1 MAQTF
6 VKKIWLFL
14 FLPLQLTSCQ
24 NNIPKEE
31 AMNEPEYEWGI
42 SVNAPIGYPIHVY
55 AGRVGPEYIMSD
67 LWCSTEEPDWGSA
80 YVNEGNDPK
89 ELPKDI
95 YIVWFSFI
103 ENCFYKLRQAPLDYE
118 KIEKL
123 FKEGFEER
131 IRYGELRHTTYNG
144 LVVGL
149 APGGTVV
156 VWVGKGYSPITEV
169 GRFQASRT
177 YLTETSDMD
186 SHERLIFD
194 KEYRKSI
201 ATASNI
207 VPLEVQKANE
217 GKPIPYNLW
226 DRYAETQYRWYPTF
240 EIPDGKMGDVF
251 FQYWN
256 GEANTIFY
264 TDLEPTT
271 ERETILKP
279 KVCQEPIGKLPLY
292 KEISI
297 NYKAFDGIK
306 YAATIT
312 FDWEQSAEIY
322 KKVFGEHPE
331 EVTAQLYFRLNRN
344 NTHVT
349 TRLIGS
355 NGKNFIIE
363 PKNISIAEIN
373 QNRAPFD

>member
-6 VKKIWLFL
+6 VRKIWLFL
-14 FLPLQLTSCQ
+14 FLPLQLASCQ
-24 NNIPKEE
+24 NHNSNNKN
-31 AMNEPEYEWGI
+31 MNGQEYEWGI

-55 AGRVGPEYIMSD
+55 AGRVGPEYITSD

-80 YVNEGNDPK
+80 YANEGNDPK

-95 YIVWFSFI
+95 DIVWFSFI
-103 ENCFYKLRQAPLDYE
+103 ENCFYNLQAPLDYE

-123 FKEGFEER
+123 FKEGFEQR
-131 IRYGELRHTTYNG
+131 IRYGELYHTTYNG

-169 GRFQASRT
+169 GRFQASQI

-194 KEYRKSI
+194 KEYRKSL
-201 ATASNI
+201 ATAPNI

-312 FDWEQSAEIY
+312 FDWEQSAETY

-355 NGKNFIIE
+355 NGKDLIIE

>member
-6 VKKIWLFL
+6 VRKIWLFL
-14 FLPLQLTSCQ
+14 FLPLQLASCQ
-24 NNIPKEE
+24 NHNSNNKD
-31 AMNEPEYEWGI
+31 MNEPEYEWGI

-95 YIVWFSFI
+95 DIVWFSFI
-103 ENCFYKLRQAPLDYE
+103 ENCFYNLQASLDYE

-123 FKEGFEER
+123 FKEGFEQR

-194 KEYRKSI
+194 KEYRKSL
-201 ATASNI
+201 ATAPNI

-297 NYKAFDGIK
+297 NYKAVDGIK

-312 FDWEQSAEIY
+312 FDWVQSAETY
-322 KKVFGEHPE
+322 KKAFGEHPE
-331 EVTAQLYFRLNRN
+331 EGTAQLYFRLNRN

-349 TRLIGS
+349 THLIGS
-355 NGKNFIIE
+355 NGKDLIIE

>member
-6 VKKIWLFL
+6 VRKIWLFL
-14 FLPLQLTSCQ
+14 FLPLQLASCQ
-24 NNIPKEE
+24 NHNSNNKD
-31 AMNEPEYEWGI
+31 MNEPEYEWGI

-95 YIVWFSFI
+95 DIVWFSFI
-103 ENCFYKLRQAPLDYE
+103 ENCFYNLQASLDYE

-123 FKEGFEER
+123 FKEGFEQR

-194 KEYRKSI
+194 KEYRKSL
-201 ATASNI
+201 ATAPNI

-312 FDWEQSAEIY
+312 FDWEQSAETY
-322 KKVFGEHPE
+322 RKVFGEHTE

-349 TRLIGS
+349 THLIRS
-355 NGKNFIIE
+355 NGKDLIIE

>member
-6 VKKIWLFL
+6 VRKIWLFL
-14 FLPLQLTSCQ
+14 FLPLQLASCQ
-24 NNIPKEE
+24 NHNSNNKD
-31 AMNEPEYEWGI
+31 MNEPEYEWGI

-55 AGRVGPEYIMSD
+55 AGRVGPQYITSD

-80 YVNEGNDPK
+80 YVNEGNDPN

-95 YIVWFSFI
+95 DIVWFSFI
-103 ENCFYKLRQAPLDYE
+103 ENCFYNLQASLDYE

-123 FKEGFEER
+123 FKEGFEQR
-131 IRYGELRHTTYNG
+131 IRYGELHHTTYNG

-169 GRFQASRT
+169 GRFQASQI

-194 KEYRKSI
+194 KEYRKSL
-201 ATASNI
+201 ATAPNI

-251 FQYWN
+251 FRYWN

-279 KVCQEPIGKLPLY
+279 KVCQEPIEKLPLY
-292 KEISI
+292 KKISI
-297 NYKAFDGIK
+297 NYKAVDGIK

-312 FDWEQSAEIY
+312 FDWEQSAETY

-349 TRLIGS
+349 THLIGS
-355 NGKNFIIE
+355 NGKDLIIE

>member
-6 VKKIWLFL
+6 VRKIWLFL
-14 FLPLQLTSCQ
+14 FLPLQLASCQ
-24 NNIPKEE
+24 NHNSNNKD
-31 AMNEPEYEWGI
+31 MNGQEYEWGI

-95 YIVWFSFI
+95 DIVWFSFI
-103 ENCFYKLRQAPLDYE
+103 ENCFYNLQASLDYE

-123 FKEGFEER
+123 FKEGFEQR
-131 IRYGELRHTTYNG
+131 IRYGELHHTTYNG

-169 GRFQASRT
+169 GRFQASQI

-194 KEYRKSI
+194 KEYRKSL
-201 ATASNI
+201 ATAPNI

-279 KVCQEPIGKLPLY
+279 KVCQEPIEKLPLY
-292 KEISI
+292 KKISI
-297 NYKAFDGIK
+297 NYKAVDGIK

-312 FDWEQSAEIY
+312 FDWEQSAETY

-355 NGKNFIIE
+355 NGKDLIIE
-363 PKNISIAEIN
+363 PKSISIAEIN

>member
-6 VKKIWLFL
+6 VRKIWLFL
-14 FLPLQLTSCQ
+14 FLPLQLASCQ
-24 NNIPKEE
+24 NHNSNNKD
-31 AMNEPEYEWGI
+31 MNEPEYEWGI

-95 YIVWFSFI
+95 DIVWFSFI
-103 ENCFYKLRQAPLDYE
+103 ENCFYNLQASLDYE

-123 FKEGFEER
+123 FKEGFEQR
-131 IRYGELRHTTYNG
+131 IRYGELHHTTYNG

-169 GRFQASRT
+169 GRFQASQI
-177 YLTETSDMD
+177 YLTETSDTD

-194 KEYRKSI
+194 KEYRKSL
-201 ATASNI
+201 ATAPNI

-271 ERETILKP
+271 EREAILKP

-312 FDWEQSAEIY
+312 FDWEQSAETY

-355 NGKNFIIE
+355 NGKDLIIE

>member
-6 VKKIWLFL
+6 VRKIWLFL
-14 FLPLQLTSCQ
+14 FLPLQLASCQ
-24 NNIPKEE
+24 NHNSNNKD
-31 AMNEPEYEWGI
+31 MNEPEYEWGI

-95 YIVWFSFI
+95 DIVWFSFI
-103 ENCFYKLRQAPLDYE
+103 ENCFYNLQAPLDYE

-123 FKEGFEER
+123 FKEGFEQR
-131 IRYGELRHTTYNG
+131 IRYGELHHTTYNG

-169 GRFQASRT
+169 GRFQASQI

-194 KEYRKSI
+194 KEYRKSL
-201 ATASNI
+201 ATAPNI

-312 FDWEQSAEIY
+312 FDWEQSAETY

-355 NGKNFIIE
+355 NGKDLIIE
-363 PKNISIAEIN
+363 PKSISIAEIN

>member
-6 VKKIWLFL
+6 LRKIWLFL
-14 FLPLQLTSCQ
+14 FLPLQLASCQ
-24 NNIPKEE
+24 NHNSNNKD
-31 AMNEPEYEWGI
+31 MNGQEYEWGI

-55 AGRVGPEYIMSD
+55 AGRVGPQYITSD

-95 YIVWFSFI
+95 DIVWFSFI
-103 ENCFYKLRQAPLDYE
+103 ENCFYNLQASLDYE

-123 FKEGFEER
+123 FKEGFEQR
-131 IRYGELRHTTYNG
+131 IRYGELHHTTYNG

-169 GRFQASRT
+169 GRFQASQI

-194 KEYRKSI
+194 KEYRKSL
-201 ATASNI
+201 ATAPNI

-251 FQYWN
+251 FRYWN

-312 FDWEQSAEIY
+312 FDWEQSAETY

-349 TRLIGS
+349 THLIGS
-355 NGKNFIIE
+355 NGKDLIIE

>member
-6 VKKIWLFL
+6 VRKIWLFL
-14 FLPLQLTSCQ
+14 FLPLQLASCQ
-24 NNIPKEE
+24 NHNSNNKD
-31 AMNEPEYEWGI
+31 MNEPEYEWGI

-95 YIVWFSFI
+95 DIVWFSFI
-103 ENCFYKLRQAPLDYE
+103 ENCFYKLQAPLDYE

-123 FKEGFEER
+123 FKEGFEQR
-131 IRYGELRHTTYNG
+131 IRYGELHHTTYNG

-169 GRFQASRT
+169 GRFQASQI

-201 ATASNI
+201 ATAPNI

-312 FDWEQSAEIY
+312 FDWEQSAETY

-355 NGKNFIIE
+355 NGKDLIIE
-363 PKNISIAEIN
+363 PKSISIAEIN

>member
-6 VKKIWLFL
+6 VRKIWLFL
-14 FLPLQLTSCQ
+14 FLPLQLASCQ
-24 NNIPKEE
+24 NHNSNNKD
-31 AMNEPEYEWGI
+31 MNEPEYEWGI

-55 AGRVGPEYIMSD
+55 AGRVGPQYITSD

-95 YIVWFSFI
+95 DIVWFSFI
-103 ENCFYKLRQAPLDYE
+103 ENCFYNLQASLDYE

-123 FKEGFEER
+123 FKEGFEQR
-131 IRYGELRHTTYNG
+131 IRYGELHHTTYNG

-169 GRFQASRT
+169 GRFQASQI

-194 KEYRKSI
+194 KEYRKSL
-201 ATASNI
+201 ATAPNI

-251 FQYWN
+251 FRYWN

-271 ERETILKP
+271 EKEAILKP

-292 KEISI
+292 KEIII

-312 FDWEQSAEIY
+312 FDWEQSAETY

-349 TRLIGS
+349 THLIGS
-355 NGKNFIIE
+355 NGKDLIIE

>member
-6 VKKIWLFL
+6 VRKIWLFL
-14 FLPLQLTSCQ
+14 FLPLQLASCQ
-24 NNIPKEE
+24 NHNSNNKD
-31 AMNEPEYEWGI
+31 MNEPEYEWGI

-95 YIVWFSFI
+95 DIVWFSFI
-103 ENCFYKLRQAPLDYE
+103 ENCFYNLQASLDYE

-123 FKEGFEER
+123 FKEGFEQR
-131 IRYGELRHTTYNG
+131 IRYGELHHTTYNG

-169 GRFQASRT
+169 GRFQASQI

-194 KEYRKSI
+194 KEYRKSL
-201 ATASNI
+201 ATAPNI

-312 FDWEQSAEIY
+312 FDWEQSAETY
-322 KKVFGEHPE
+322 RKVFGEHTE

-349 TRLIGS
+349 THLIGS
-355 NGKNFIIE
+355 NGKDLIIE

>member
-1 MAQTF
+1 
-6 VKKIWLFL
+6 
-14 FLPLQLTSCQ
+14 
-24 NNIPKEE
+24 
-31 AMNEPEYEWGI
+31 MNGQEYEWGI

-55 AGRVGPEYIMSD
+55 AGRVGPQYIMSD

-80 YVNEGNDPK
+80 YVNEGNDPN

-95 YIVWFSFI
+95 DIVWFSFI
-103 ENCFYKLRQAPLDYE
+103 ENCFYNLQASLDYE

-123 FKEGFEER
+123 FKEGFEQR
-131 IRYGELRHTTYNG
+131 IRYRELHHTTYNG

-169 GRFQASRT
+169 GRFQASQI

-194 KEYRKSI
+194 KEYRKSL
-201 ATASNI
+201 ATAPNI

-271 ERETILKP
+271 EREAILKP

-312 FDWEQSAEIY
+312 FDWEQSAETY

-355 NGKNFIIE
+355 NGKDLIIE

>member
-6 VKKIWLFL
+6 VRKIWLFL
-14 FLPLQLTSCQ
+14 FLPLQLASCQ
-24 NNIPKEE
+24 NHNSNNKD
-31 AMNEPEYEWGI
+31 MNEPEYEWGI

-80 YVNEGNDPK
+80 YVNEGNDPN

-95 YIVWFSFI
+95 DIVWFSFI
-103 ENCFYKLRQAPLDYE
+103 ENCFYNLQASLDYE

-123 FKEGFEER
+123 FKEGFEQR
-131 IRYGELRHTTYNG
+131 IRYGELHHTTYNG

-169 GRFQASRT
+169 GRFQTSQI

-194 KEYRKSI
+194 KEYRKSL
-201 ATASNI
+201 ATAPNI

-312 FDWEQSAEIY
+312 FDWEQSAETY

-355 NGKNFIIE
+355 NGKDLIIE
-363 PKNISIAEIN
+363 PKSISIAEIN

>member
-6 VKKIWLFL
+6 VRKIWLFL
-14 FLPLQLTSCQ
+14 FLPLQLASCQ
-24 NNIPKEE
+24 NHNSNNKD
-31 AMNEPEYEWGI
+31 MNEPEYEWGI

-67 LWCSTEEPDWGSA
+67 LWCSTKEPDWGSA

-95 YIVWFSFI
+95 DIVWFSFI
-103 ENCFYKLRQAPLDYE
+103 ENCFYNLQASLDYE

-123 FKEGFEER
+123 FKEGFEQR
-131 IRYGELRHTTYNG
+131 IRYGELHHTTYNG

-169 GRFQASRT
+169 GRFQASQI

-194 KEYRKSI
+194 KEYRKSL
-201 ATASNI
+201 ATAPNI

-271 ERETILKP
+271 EREAILKP

-312 FDWEQSAEIY
+312 FDWEQSAETY

-355 NGKNFIIE
+355 NGKDLIIE
-363 PKNISIAEIN
+363 PKSISIAEIN

>member
-6 VKKIWLFL
+6 VTKIWLFL
-14 FLPLQLTSCQ
+14 FLPLQLASCQ
-24 NNIPKEE
+24 NHNSNNKD
-31 AMNEPEYEWGI
+31 MNEPEYEWGI

-55 AGRVGPEYIMSD
+55 AGRVGSEYITSD

-95 YIVWFSFI
+95 DIVWFSFI
-103 ENCFYKLRQAPLDYE
+103 ENCFYNLQASLDYE

-123 FKEGFEER
+123 FKEGFEQR

-169 GRFQASRT
+169 GRFQASQI

-194 KEYRKSI
+194 KEYRKSL

-271 ERETILKP
+271 EREAILKP

-312 FDWEQSAEIY
+312 FDWEQSAETY

-355 NGKNFIIE
+355 NGKDLIIE

>member
-6 VKKIWLFL
+6 VRKIWLFL
-14 FLPLQLTSCQ
+14 FLPLQLASCQ
-24 NNIPKEE
+24 NHNSNNKD
-31 AMNEPEYEWGI
+31 MNEPEYEWGI

-55 AGRVGPEYIMSD
+55 AGRVGSEYITSD
-67 LWCSTEEPDWGSA
+67 LWCSTKEPDWGSA

-95 YIVWFSFI
+95 DIVWFSFI
-103 ENCFYKLRQAPLDYE
+103 ENCFYNLQASLDYE

-123 FKEGFEER
+123 FKEGFEQR
-131 IRYGELRHTTYNG
+131 IRYGELRHTTYDG

-292 KEISI
+292 KEIII

-312 FDWEQSAEIY
+312 FDWEQSAETY

-355 NGKNFIIE
+355 NGKDLIIE

>member
-6 VKKIWLFL
+6 VRKIWLFL
-14 FLPLQLTSCQ
+14 FLPLQLASCQ
-24 NNIPKEE
+24 NHNSNNKD
-31 AMNEPEYEWGI
+31 MNEPEYEWGI

-67 LWCSTEEPDWGSA
+67 LWCSTKEPDWGSA

-95 YIVWFSFI
+95 DIVWFSFI
-103 ENCFYKLRQAPLDYE
+103 ENCFYNLQASLDYE

-123 FKEGFEER
+123 FKEGFEQR
-131 IRYGELRHTTYNG
+131 IRYGELHHTTYNG

-169 GRFQASRT
+169 GRFQASQI

-194 KEYRKSI
+194 KEYRKSL
-201 ATASNI
+201 ATAPNI

-312 FDWEQSAEIY
+312 FDWEQSAETY

-355 NGKNFIIE
+355 NGKDLIIE

>member
-6 VKKIWLFL
+6 VTKIWLFL
-14 FLPLQLTSCQ
+14 FLPLQLASCQ
-24 NNIPKEE
+24 NHNSNNKD
-31 AMNEPEYEWGI
+31 MNEPEYEWGI

-55 AGRVGPEYIMSD
+55 AGRVGPQYITSD

-95 YIVWFSFI
+95 DIVWFSFI
-103 ENCFYKLRQAPLDYE
+103 ENCFYNLQASLDYE

-123 FKEGFEER
+123 FKEGFEQR
-131 IRYGELRHTTYNG
+131 IRYGELRHTTYDG

-169 GRFQASRT
+169 GRFQASQI

-194 KEYRKSI
+194 KEYRKSL
-201 ATASNI
+201 ATAPNI

-251 FQYWN
+251 FRYWN

-271 ERETILKP
+271 EREAILKP

-312 FDWEQSAEIY
+312 FDWEQSAETY

-349 TRLIGS
+349 THLIGS
-355 NGKNFIIE
+355 NGKDLIIE

>member
-6 VKKIWLFL
+6 VRKIWLFL
-14 FLPLQLTSCQ
+14 FLPLQLASCQ
-24 NNIPKEE
+24 NHNSNNKD
-31 AMNEPEYEWGI
+31 MNEPEYEWGI

-95 YIVWFSFI
+95 DIVWFSFI
-103 ENCFYKLRQAPLDYE
+103 ENCFYNLQASLDYE

-123 FKEGFEER
+123 FKEGFEQR

-194 KEYRKSI
+194 KEYRKSL
-201 ATASNI
+201 ATAPNI
-207 VPLEVQKANE
+207 VALEVQKANE

-312 FDWEQSAEIY
+312 FDWEQSAETY
-322 KKVFGEHPE
+322 RKVFGEHTE

-349 TRLIGS
+349 THLIGS
-355 NGKNFIIE
+355 NGKDLIIE

>member
-6 VKKIWLFL
+6 VRKIWLFL
-14 FLPLQLTSCQ
+14 FLPLQLASCQ
-24 NNIPKEE
+24 NHNSNNKD
-31 AMNEPEYEWGI
+31 MNEPEYEWGI

-55 AGRVGPEYIMSD
+55 AGRVGPQYITSD

-95 YIVWFSFI
+95 DIVWFSFI
-103 ENCFYKLRQAPLDYE
+103 ENCFYNLQASLDYE

-123 FKEGFEER
+123 FKEGFEQR
-131 IRYGELRHTTYNG
+131 IRYGELHHTTYNG

-169 GRFQASRT
+169 GRFQASQI

-194 KEYRKSI
+194 KEYRKSL
-201 ATASNI
+201 ATAPNI

-279 KVCQEPIGKLPLY
+279 KVCQEPIEKLPLY
-292 KEISI
+292 KKISI
-297 NYKAFDGIK
+297 NYKAVDGIK

-312 FDWEQSAEIY
+312 FDWEQSAETY

-349 TRLIGS
+349 THLIGS
-355 NGKNFIIE
+355 NGKDLIIE

>member
-6 VKKIWLFL
+6 VRKIWLFL
-14 FLPLQLTSCQ
+14 FLPLQLASCQ
-24 NNIPKEE
+24 NHNSNNKD
-31 AMNEPEYEWGI
+31 MNEPEYEWGI

-67 LWCSTEEPDWGSA
+67 LWCSTKEPDWGSA

-95 YIVWFSFI
+95 DIVWFSFI
-103 ENCFYKLRQAPLDYE
+103 ENCFYNLQAPLDYE

-123 FKEGFEER
+123 FKEGFEQR

-194 KEYRKSI
+194 KEYRKSL
-201 ATASNI
+201 ATAPNI

-251 FQYWN
+251 FRYWN

-279 KVCQEPIGKLPLY
+279 KVCQEPIEKLPLY
-292 KEISI
+292 KKISI
-297 NYKAFDGIK
+297 NYKAVDGIK

-312 FDWEQSAEIY
+312 FDWEQSAETY

-349 TRLIGS
+349 THLIGS
-355 NGKNFIIE
+355 NGKDLIIE

>member
-6 VKKIWLFL
+6 VRKIWLFL
-14 FLPLQLTSCQ
+14 FLPLQLASCQ
-24 NNIPKEE
+24 NHNSNNKD
-31 AMNEPEYEWGI
+31 MNEPEYEWGI

-95 YIVWFSFI
+95 DIVWFSFI
-103 ENCFYKLRQAPLDYE
+103 ENCFYNLQASLDYE

-123 FKEGFEER
+123 FKEGFEQR

-194 KEYRKSI
+194 KEYRKSL
-201 ATASNI
+201 ATAPNI

-312 FDWEQSAEIY
+312 FDWEQSAETY
-322 KKVFGEHPE
+322 RKVFGEHTE

-349 TRLIGS
+349 THLIGS
-355 NGKNFIIE
+355 NGKDLIIE

>member
-6 VKKIWLFL
+6 VRKIWLFL
-14 FLPLQLTSCQ
+14 FLPLQLASCQ
-24 NNIPKEE
+24 NHNSNNKD
-31 AMNEPEYEWGI
+31 MNEPEYEWGI

-55 AGRVGPEYIMSD
+55 AGRVGPQYIMSD

-80 YVNEGNDPK
+80 YANEGNDPN

-95 YIVWFSFI
+95 DIVWFSFI
-103 ENCFYKLRQAPLDYE
+103 ENCFYNLQAPLDYE

-123 FKEGFEER
+123 FKEGFEQR
-131 IRYGELRHTTYNG
+131 IRYRELHHTTYNG

-169 GRFQASRT
+169 GRFQASQI

-194 KEYRKSI
+194 KEYRKSL
-201 ATASNI
+201 ATAPNI

-271 ERETILKP
+271 EREAILKP

-297 NYKAFDGIK
+297 NYKAVDGIK

-312 FDWEQSAEIY
+312 FDWEQSAETY

-355 NGKNFIIE
+355 NGKDLIIE

>member
-6 VKKIWLFL
+6 VTKIWLFL
-14 FLPLQLTSCQ
+14 FLPLQLASCQ
-24 NNIPKEE
+24 NHNSNNKD
-31 AMNEPEYEWGI
+31 MNEPEYEWGI

-55 AGRVGPEYIMSD
+55 AGRVGPQYITSD

-95 YIVWFSFI
+95 DIVWFSFI
-103 ENCFYKLRQAPLDYE
+103 ENCFYNLQASLDYE

-123 FKEGFEER
+123 FKEGFEQR
-131 IRYGELRHTTYNG
+131 IRYGELRHTTYDG

-169 GRFQASRT
+169 GRFQASQI

-194 KEYRKSI
+194 KEYRKSL
-201 ATASNI
+201 ATAPNI

-251 FQYWN
+251 FRYWN

-279 KVCQEPIGKLPLY
+279 KVCQEPIEKLPLY
-292 KEISI
+292 KKISI

-312 FDWEQSAEIY
+312 FDWEQSAETY

-349 TRLIGS
+349 THLIGS
-355 NGKNFIIE
+355 NGKDLIIE

>member
-6 VKKIWLFL
+6 VRKIWLFL
-14 FLPLQLTSCQ
+14 FLPLQLASCQ
-24 NNIPKEE
+24 NHNSNNKD
-31 AMNEPEYEWGI
+31 MNEPEYEWGI
-42 SVNAPIGYPIHVY
+42 SVNAPIGYPVHVY
-55 AGRVGPEYIMSD
+55 AGKVGPQYITSD

-80 YVNEGNDPK
+80 YAKEGNHPK
-89 ELPKDI
+89 ELPKHID
-95 YIVWFSFI
+95 IVWFSFI
-103 ENCFYKLRQAPLDYE
+103 ENCFYNLQAPLDYE

-123 FKEGFEER
+123 FKEGFEQR
-131 IRYGELRHTTYNG
+131 IRYGELRHTTYDG

-169 GRFQASRT
+169 GRFQASQI

-194 KEYRKSI
+194 KEYRKSL
-201 ATASNI
+201 ATAPNI

-312 FDWEQSAEIY
+312 FDWEQSAETY

-355 NGKNFIIE
+355 NGKDLIIE

>member
-6 VKKIWLFL
+6 VRKIWLFL
-14 FLPLQLTSCQ
+14 FLPLQLASCQ
-24 NNIPKEE
+24 NHNSNNKD
-31 AMNEPEYEWGI
+31 MNEPEYEWGI

-95 YIVWFSFI
+95 DIVWFSFI
-103 ENCFYKLRQAPLDYE
+103 ENCFYNLQASLDYE

-123 FKEGFEER
+123 FKEGFEQR
-131 IRYGELRHTTYNG
+131 IRYGELHHTTYNG

-169 GRFQASRT
+169 GRFQASQI

-194 KEYRKSI
+194 KEYRKSL
-201 ATASNI
+201 ATAPNI

-306 YAATIT
+306 YSATIT
-312 FDWEQSAEIY
+312 FDWEQSAETY

-355 NGKNFIIE
+355 NGKDLIIE

>member
-6 VKKIWLFL
+6 VRKIWLFL
-14 FLPLQLTSCQ
+14 FLPLQLASCQ
-24 NNIPKEE
+24 NHNSNNKD
-31 AMNEPEYEWGI
+31 MNEPEYEWGI

-55 AGRVGPEYIMSD
+55 AGRVGPQYITSD

-95 YIVWFSFI
+95 DIVWFSFI
-103 ENCFYKLRQAPLDYE
+103 ENCFYNLQASLDYE

-123 FKEGFEER
+123 FKEGFEQR
-131 IRYGELRHTTYNG
+131 IRYGELHHTTYNG

-169 GRFQASRT
+169 GRFQASQI

-194 KEYRKSI
+194 KEYRKSL
-201 ATASNI
+201 ATAPNI

-251 FQYWN
+251 FRYWN

-279 KVCQEPIGKLPLY
+279 KVCQEPIEKLPLY
-292 KEISI
+292 KKISI
-297 NYKAFDGIK
+297 NYKAVDGIK

-312 FDWEQSAEIY
+312 FDWEQSAETY
-322 KKVFGEHPE
+322 RKVFGEHPE

-349 TRLIGS
+349 THLIGS
-355 NGKNFIIE
+355 NGKDLIIE

>member
-1 MAQTF
+1 MVQTF
-6 VKKIWLFL
+6 VRKIWLFL

-55 AGRVGPEYIMSD
+55 AGRVGPQYITSD

-80 YVNEGNDPK
+80 YVNEGNDPN

-95 YIVWFSFI
+95 DIVWFSFI
-103 ENCFYKLRQAPLDYE
+103 ENCFYNLQASLDYE
-118 KIEKL
+118 KIKKL
-123 FKEGFEER
+123 FKEGFEQR
-131 IRYGELRHTTYNG
+131 IRYGELRHTTYDG

-279 KVCQEPIGKLPLY
+279 KICQETIGKLPLY
-292 KEISI
+292 KEIII

-312 FDWEQSAEIY
+312 FDWEQSAETY

-355 NGKNFIIE
+355 NGKDLIIE
-363 PKNISIAEIN
+363 PKSISIAEIN

>member
-6 VKKIWLFL
+6 VRKIWLFL
-14 FLPLQLTSCQ
+14 FLPLQLASCQ
-24 NNIPKEE
+24 NHNSNNKD
-31 AMNEPEYEWGI
+31 MNEPEYEWGI

-95 YIVWFSFI
+95 DIVWFSFI
-103 ENCFYKLRQAPLDYE
+103 ENCFYNLQAPLDYE

-123 FKEGFEER
+123 FKEGFEQR
-131 IRYGELRHTTYNG
+131 IRYGELHHTTYNG

-169 GRFQASRT
+169 GRFQASQI

-194 KEYRKSI
+194 KEYRKSL
-201 ATASNI
+201 ATAPNI

-251 FQYWN
+251 FRYWN

-292 KEISI
+292 KKISI

-312 FDWEQSAEIY
+312 FDWEQSAETY
-322 KKVFGEHPE
+322 RKVFGEHPE

-349 TRLIGS
+349 THLIGS
-355 NGKNFIIE
+355 NGKDLIIE
-363 PKNISIAEIN
+363 PKSISIAEIN

>member
-6 VKKIWLFL
+6 VRKIWLFL
-14 FLPLQLTSCQ
+14 FLPLQLASCQ
-24 NNIPKEE
+24 NHNSNNKD
-31 AMNEPEYEWGI
+31 MNEPEYEWGI

-95 YIVWFSFI
+95 DIVWFSFI
-103 ENCFYKLRQAPLDYE
+103 ENCFYNLQASLDYE

-123 FKEGFEER
+123 FKEGFEQR
-131 IRYGELRHTTYNG
+131 IRYGELHHTTYNG

-169 GRFQASRT
+169 GRFQASQI

-194 KEYRKSI
+194 KEYRKSL
-201 ATASNI
+201 ATAPNI

-271 ERETILKP
+271 EREAILKP

-312 FDWEQSAEIY
+312 FDWEQSAETY

-355 NGKNFIIE
+355 NGKDLIIE
-363 PKNISIAEIN
+363 PKSISIAEIN

>member
-6 VKKIWLFL
+6 VTKIWLFL
-14 FLPLQLTSCQ
+14 FLPLQLASCQ
-24 NNIPKEE
+24 NHNSNNKD
-31 AMNEPEYEWGI
+31 MNEPEYEWGI

-95 YIVWFSFI
+95 DIVWFSFI
-103 ENCFYKLRQAPLDYE
+103 ENCFYNLQASLDYE

-123 FKEGFEER
+123 FKEGFEQR
-131 IRYGELRHTTYNG
+131 IRYRELHHTTYNG

-292 KEISI
+292 KEIII

-312 FDWEQSAEIY
+312 FDWEQSAETY

-355 NGKNFIIE
+355 NGKDLIIE

>member
-6 VKKIWLFL
+6 VRKIWLFL
-14 FLPLQLTSCQ
+14 FLPLQLASCQ
-24 NNIPKEE
+24 NHNSNNKD
-31 AMNEPEYEWGI
+31 MNEPEYEWGI

-55 AGRVGPEYIMSD
+55 AGRVGPQYITSD

-95 YIVWFSFI
+95 DIVWFSFI
-103 ENCFYKLRQAPLDYE
+103 ENCFYNLQASLDYE

-123 FKEGFEER
+123 FKEGFEQR
-131 IRYGELRHTTYNG
+131 IRYGELRHTTYDG

-169 GRFQASRT
+169 GRFQASQI

-186 SHERLIFD
+186 SHELLIFD
-194 KEYRKSI
+194 KEYRKSL
-201 ATASNI
+201 ATAPNI

-312 FDWEQSAEIY
+312 FDWEQSGETY

-355 NGKNFIIE
+355 NGKDLIIE

>member
-6 VKKIWLFL
+6 VTKIWLFL
-14 FLPLQLTSCQ
+14 FLPLQLASCQ
-24 NNIPKEE
+24 NHNSNNKD
-31 AMNEPEYEWGI
+31 MNEPEYEWGI

-55 AGRVGPEYIMSD
+55 AGRVGPQYITSD

-80 YVNEGNDPK
+80 YVNEGNDPN

-95 YIVWFSFI
+95 DIVWFSFI
-103 ENCFYKLRQAPLDYE
+103 ENCFYNLQASLDYE

-123 FKEGFEER
+123 FKEGFEQR
-131 IRYGELRHTTYNG
+131 IRYGELHHTTYNG

-201 ATASNI
+201 ATAPNI

-312 FDWEQSAEIY
+312 FDWEQSAETY

-355 NGKNFIIE
+355 NGKDLIIE

>member
-6 VKKIWLFL
+6 VRKIWLFL
-14 FLPLQLTSCQ
+14 FLPLQLASCQ

-55 AGRVGPEYIMSD
+55 AGRVGPQYITSD
-67 LWCSTEEPDWGSA
+67 LWCSTEEPDRGSA
-80 YVNEGNDPK
+80 YVNEENDPK

-95 YIVWFSFI
+95 DIVWFSFI
-103 ENCFYKLRQAPLDYE
+103 ENCFYNLQAPLDYE

-123 FKEGFEER
+123 FKEGFEQR
-131 IRYGELRHTTYNG
+131 IRYGELHHTTYNG

-169 GRFQASRT
+169 GRFQASQI

-194 KEYRKSI
+194 KEYRKSL
-201 ATASNI
+201 ATAPNI

-271 ERETILKP
+271 EREAILKP
-279 KVCQEPIGKLPLY
+279 KVCQEPIEKLPLY

-297 NYKAFDGIK
+297 NYKAVDGIK

-312 FDWEQSAEIY
+312 FDWEQSAETY

-355 NGKNFIIE
+355 NGKDLIIE

>member
-6 VKKIWLFL
+6 VRKIWLFL
-14 FLPLQLTSCQ
+14 FLPLQFASCQ
-24 NNIPKEE
+24 NHNSNNKN
-31 AMNEPEYEWGI
+31 MNEPEYEWGI

-67 LWCSTEEPDWGSA
+67 LWCSTKEPDWGSA

-95 YIVWFSFI
+95 DIVWFSFI
-103 ENCFYKLRQAPLDYE
+103 ENCFYNLQASLDYE

-123 FKEGFEER
+123 FKEGFEQR
-131 IRYGELRHTTYNG
+131 IRYGELHHTTYDG

-169 GRFQASRT
+169 GRFQASQI

-194 KEYRKSI
+194 KEYRKSL
-201 ATASNI
+201 ATAPNI

-251 FQYWN
+251 FRYWN

-279 KVCQEPIGKLPLY
+279 KVCQEPIEKLPLY
-292 KEISI
+292 KKISI

-306 YAATIT
+306 YSATIT
-312 FDWEQSAEIY
+312 FDWEQSAETY

-355 NGKNFIIE
+355 NGKDLIIE

>member
-6 VKKIWLFL
+6 VRKIWLFL
-14 FLPLQLTSCQ
+14 FLPLQLASCQ
-24 NNIPKEE
+24 NHNSNNKD
-31 AMNEPEYEWGI
+31 MNEPEYEWGI

-95 YIVWFSFI
+95 DIVWFSFI
-103 ENCFYKLRQAPLDYE
+103 ENCFYNLQASLDYE

-123 FKEGFEER
+123 FKEGFEQR
-131 IRYGELRHTTYNG
+131 IRYGELRHTTYDG

-194 KEYRKSI
+194 KEYRKSL
-201 ATASNI
+201 ATAPNI

-279 KVCQEPIGKLPLY
+279 KVCQEPIGKLRLY
-292 KEISI
+292 KEIII

-312 FDWEQSAEIY
+312 FDWEQSAETY

-355 NGKNFIIE
+355 NGKDLIIE

>member
-6 VKKIWLFL
+6 VRKIWLFL
-14 FLPLQLTSCQ
+14 FLPLQLASCQ
-24 NNIPKEE
+24 NHNSNNKD
-31 AMNEPEYEWGI
+31 MNEPEYEWGI

-55 AGRVGPEYIMSD
+55 AGRVGSEYITSD

-95 YIVWFSFI
+95 DIVWFSFI
-103 ENCFYKLRQAPLDYE
+103 ENCFYNLQASLDYE

-123 FKEGFEER
+123 FKEGFEQR
-131 IRYGELRHTTYNG
+131 IRYGELRHTTYDG

-169 GRFQASRT
+169 GRFQASQI

-194 KEYRKSI
+194 KEYRKSL
-201 ATASNI
+201 ATAPNI

-271 ERETILKP
+271 ERGAILKP

-297 NYKAFDGIK
+297 NYKAVDGIK

-355 NGKNFIIE
+355 NGKDLIIE

>member
-6 VKKIWLFL
+6 VRKIWLFL
-14 FLPLQLTSCQ
+14 FLPLQLASCQ
-24 NNIPKEE
+24 NHNSNNKD
-31 AMNEPEYEWGI
+31 MNEPEYEWGI

-55 AGRVGPEYIMSD
+55 AGRVGSEYITSD

-80 YVNEGNDPK
+80 YANEGNDPK

-95 YIVWFSFI
+95 DIVWFSFI
-103 ENCFYKLRQAPLDYE
+103 ENCFYNLQASLDYE

-123 FKEGFEER
+123 FKEGFEQR
-131 IRYGELRHTTYNG
+131 IRYGELRHTTYDG

-169 GRFQASRT
+169 GRFQASQI

-194 KEYRKSI
+194 KEYRKSL
-201 ATASNI
+201 ATAPNI

-271 ERETILKP
+271 EREAILKP

-312 FDWEQSAEIY
+312 FDWEQSAETY

-349 TRLIGS
+349 TCLIGS
-355 NGKNFIIE
+355 NGKDLIIE